1 MAQIIELVGDFEGEV
16 KWGGRYSRE
25 IFDSSGELVSFPFD
39 SFVWGGGER
48 MGFVCIKGFAG
59 VGAL

>member
-39 SFVWGGGER
+39 SFV
-48 MGFVCIKGFAG
+48 
-59 VGAL
+59 